1 MERLNNLEHLLCRQ
15 APSEVWVKY
24 ARVKDSYEMSIE
36 AVAEAGPKSP
46 KFSLP
51 FKAHPDNITLEVAMI
66 IFDTPIA
73 CDVNITG
80 VLSVQFFK

>member
-1 MERLNNLEHLLCRQ
+1 
-15 APSEVWVKY
+15 
-24 ARVKDSYEMSIE
+24 MSIE